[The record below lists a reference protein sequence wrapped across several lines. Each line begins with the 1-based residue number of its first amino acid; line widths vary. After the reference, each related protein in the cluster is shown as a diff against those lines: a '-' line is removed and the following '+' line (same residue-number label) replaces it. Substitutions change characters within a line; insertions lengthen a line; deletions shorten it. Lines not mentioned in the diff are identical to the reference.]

1 MAIKER
7 KALGKGFSALLK
19 PIEDDAPSIFDQGVV
34 QLKIDNIG
42 VNPKQ
47 PRREINQEKLE
58 ELAQSIKTKGVLQP
72 ILVRKKEVDGKG
84 YELVAGERR
93 LRASRLAGFELIPA
107 LVKQIKDQDLL
118 EIALIEN
125 IQRDNLN
132 PIEESLAY
140 SNLLK
145 EHGYTQEDLAKRVG
159 KARSAVANSIRLL
172 QLPEQIKSDL
182 IKEKISAG
190 HARPLLG
197 IKNEDELNRIREKII
212 NDKISVRET
221 EELVR
226 LSKEKKPPNKKIQ
239 TKNNSLPAQ
248 MNLNQERLC
257 ECFDRKVTI
266 KPVGE
271 KGKIVLEYYNTEDF
285 NQLFTKLLKPN

>member
-19 PIEDDAPSIFDQGVV
+19 PIEDDEQAIFDQGVI
-34 QLKIDNIG
+34 QLKINDVA

-58 ELAQSIKTKGVLQP
+58 ELSQSIKYKGVLQP
-72 ILVRKKEVDGKG
+72 VLVRKKEINGKN

-93 LRASRLAGFELIPA
+93 LKASKLAGFEMVPA
-107 LVKQIKDQDLL
+107 LVKEIKDQDLL

-172 QLPEQIKSDL
+172 QLPEQIRTDL
-182 IKEKISAG
+182 IKENLSTG

-197 IKNEDELNRIREKII
+197 IKNEDDLNNIREKII
-212 NDKISVRET
+212 NDKISVRQT

-226 LSKEKKPPNKKIQ
+226 LLKEKNPIK
-239 TKNNSLPAQ
+239 TKNQPEENSISSQ
-248 MNLNQERLC
+248 MNLNQERLS

-266 KPVGE
+266 KPMGE
-271 KGKIVLEYYNTEDF
+271 KGKIVLEYYNTDDF
-285 NQLFTKLLKPN
+285 NRLFTKLLKSK

>member
-72 ILVRKKEVDGKG
+72 VLVRKKEKDGKG

-93 LRASRLAGFELIPA
+93 LRASRLAGFEMIPA

-182 IKEKISAG
+182 IKEKISTG

-212 NDKISVRET
+212 NNKISVRET

-226 LSKEKKPPNKKIQ
+226 LLKEKKPANRKIQ
-239 TKNNSLPAQ
+239 TKNNGLPAQ

-266 KPVGE
+266 KPIGE

>member
-1 MAIKER
+1 MATKER

-19 PIEDDAPSIFDQGVV
+19 PIEDDEQAIFDQGVV
-34 QLKIDNIG
+34 QLKIEDVV

-47 PRREINQEKLE
+47 PRRQINQDKLE
-58 ELAQSIKTKGVLQP
+58 ELSQSIKAKGVLQP
-72 ILVRKKEVDGKG
+72 VLVRKKEINGKS

-93 LRASRLAGFELIPA
+93 LKASKLAGFELIPA
-107 LVKQIKDQDLL
+107 LVKEIKDQDLL

-172 QLPEQIKSDL
+172 QLPEQIKTDL
-182 IKEKISAG
+182 IKEELSTG

-197 IKNEDELNRIREKII
+197 VKNEDDLNKIREKII
-212 NDKISVRET
+212 NDKISVRQT

-226 LSKEKKPPNKKIQ
+226 SLKEKTPVK
-239 TKNNSLPAQ
+239 TKSQPKENSLPAQ
-248 MNLNQERLC
+248 MNLNQERLS

-266 KPVGE
+266 KPTGE

-285 NQLFTKLLKPN
+285 NRLFTKLLKSN

>member
-34 QLKIDNIG
+34 QLKIDDIG
-42 VNPKQ
+42 VNPMQ

-72 ILVRKKEVDGKG
+72 VLVRKKETDGKG

-182 IKEKISAG
+182 IKEKISTG

-226 LSKEKKPPNKKIQ
+226 LLKEKKPVNKKIQ
-239 TKNNSLPAQ
+239 TKNNGLPAQ

-266 KPVGE
+266 KPLGE

>member
-19 PIEDDAPSIFDQGVV
+19 PIEDDEQAIFDQGVI
-34 QLKIDNIG
+34 QLKINDVA

-58 ELAQSIKTKGVLQP
+58 ELSQSIKYKGVLQP
-72 ILVRKKEVDGKG
+72 VLVRKKEINGKN

-93 LRASRLAGFELIPA
+93 LKASKLAGFEMIPA
-107 LVKQIKDQDLL
+107 LVKEIKDQDLL

-172 QLPEQIKSDL
+172 QLPEQIRTDL
-182 IKEKISAG
+182 IKENLSTG

-197 IKNEDELNRIREKII
+197 IKNEDDLNNIREKII
-212 NDKISVRET
+212 NDKISVRQT

-226 LSKEKKPPNKKIQ
+226 LLKEKNPIK
-239 TKNNSLPAQ
+239 TKNQPEENSISSQ
-248 MNLNQERLC
+248 MNLNQERLS

-266 KPVGE
+266 KPMGE
-271 KGKIVLEYYNTEDF
+271 KGKIVLEYYNTDDF
-285 NQLFTKLLKPN
+285 NRLFTKLLKSK